1 MRTRVYTIPFMLF
14 MPQELLSRLKDAAA
28 REYKTQSGFVRESI
42 LEKIEREKEAAPVSA
57 SLIQQDLNEATATPG
72 TAVIAFRYAESREP
86 LS

>member
-57 SLIQQDLNEATATPG
+57 SRIQQGLTAATETSDTP
-72 TAVIAFRYAESREP
+72 VIAHSYAASSVP